1 MVRCAF
7 RCSYKTVPVHIKKP
21 STRSVWGSTIVYP
34 QLERRVRSCYT
45 ILMKVLVTGF
55 EPFAGLPHNPSSAL
69 LTHLPKT
76 LGRAQLVIAT
86 LPVDTHAAPHEL
98 RRLYTEHQPAIA
110 LHLGL
115 AANRAVLSLE
125 RLAVNLLDFELPDNA
140 GKRLQDTPI
149 LPGGP
154 LALATRL
161 PLRAIKERWLEAG
174 IPGVISNSAGLY
186 LCNQVMYLALSWLP
200 QEVPAGFIHL
210 PPDETLALQK
220 PQAYLP
226 LEHQAQ
232 AVLLALQETLQIIP
246 VAA

>member
-1 MVRCAF
+1 
-7 RCSYKTVPVHIKKP
+7 
-21 STRSVWGSTIVYP
+21 
-34 QLERRVRSCYT
+34 
-45 ILMKVLVTGF
+45 MKVLITGF

-69 LTHLPKT
+69 LAYLPKT
-76 LGRAQLVIAT
+76 LGQTQLVTAT
-86 LPVDTHAAPHEL
+86 LPVDTQAAPHEL
-98 RRLYTEHQPAIA
+98 RRLYNEHQPAMA

-115 AANRAVLSLE
+115 AAGRAVLSLE

-140 GKRLQDTPI
+140 GKHLQDTPI
-149 LPGGP
+149 LPGAP
-154 LALATRL
+154 LALPARL
-161 PLRAIKERWLEAG
+161 PLRNIRQRWLEAG

-200 QEVPAGFIHL
+200 PEVPAGFIHL

-226 LEHQAQ
+226 LEHQAR
-232 AVLLALQETLQIIP
+232 AVLLALEETLKTTV

>member
-1 MVRCAF
+1 VR
-7 RCSYKTVPVHIKKP
+7 I
-21 STRSVWGSTIVYP
+21 
-34 QLERRVRSCYT
+34 
-45 ILMKVLVTGF
+45 LVTGF

-69 LTHLPKT
+69 LDHLPET
-76 LGRAQLVIAT
+76 VGPAQLIRAT
-86 LPVDTHAAPHEL
+86 LPVDTQRAPLEL
-98 RRLYTEHQPAIA
+98 QRLYVEHRPAVA

-115 AANRAVLSLE
+115 AAGRAMLSLE
-125 RLAVNLLDFELPDNA
+125 RLAINLLDFELPDNA
-140 GKRLQDTPI
+140 GKRVQDTPI
-149 LPGGP
+149 LPGAP
-154 LALATRL
+154 LALPARL
-161 PLRAIKERWLEAG
+161 PLREIQQRWLEAG

-232 AVLLALQETLQIIP
+232 AVLLALQETLKTIA